1 MLKQVGLWLIFAAV
15 FCFAWPL
22 KGEEAKPEGYQVTV
36 LGDVHFDGA
45 EFHTG
50 DSDAGYRT
58 RERKRNFEM
67 WAGKSR
73 QLLKTAGKQT
83 AKTSAF
89 VVQLGDI
96 TQGDC
101 ETQELHAAM
110 FRAAFAAVK
119 APFADI
125 PLLVVKGNHDVRG
138 IKEENDPVPAARA
151 LLPAVAKELGVS
163 DLANGNYTYRKGKDL
178 FIAVDGFMSAEEITE
193 FVWKALTEHAD
204 ARYVILMTHLPVLP
218 VDSKGRYTFWLLPG
232 WQEVAAMLE
241 TRKSVILAAHTHAF
255 SVTERKNAKGR
266 LVQLVTTSM
275 GSEWTPGHAL
285 QVALTREQWR
295 AYMGERAALGKKS
308 KKFPILAD
316 NLDVLDKSGT
326 FSGTIYKLKSGFTV
340 LDINDR
346 RIEARIF
353 TDASG
358 EPALTMTLVENK

>member
-1 MLKQVGLWLIFAAV
+1 MILAAA
-15 FCFAWPL
+15 FCFAWPVN
-22 KGEEAKPEGYQVTV
+22 GEEAKPEGYQVTV
-36 LGDVHFDGA
+36 LGDVHFDGV

-50 DSDAGYRT
+50 APVPAWMA
-58 RERKRNFEM
+58 RERKRNLEM
-67 WAGKSR
+67 WESR
-73 QLLKTAGKQT
+73 SKQLLETAGKQT

-89 VVQLGDI
+89 AVQLGDI
-96 TQGDC
+96 TQSDC

-119 APFADI
+119 TPFADI
-125 PLLVVKGNHDVRG
+125 PLFVVKGNHDVRG
-138 IKEENDPVPAARA
+138 AKTQNDPVPAAQA

-163 DLANGNYTYRKGKDL
+163 GLSNGNYAYQKGKDL
-178 FIAVDGFMSAEEITE
+178 FIAVDGFIPKKEVVA
-193 FVWKALTEHAD
+193 FVRKTLTEHAD

-218 VDSKGRYTFWLLPG
+218 VAVDNPFWLLPG
-232 WQEVAAMLE
+232 RQEIAAMLE

-255 SVTERKNAKGR
+255 SVTERKTAKGR

-285 QVALTREQWR
+285 QVAFTREQWR
-295 AYMGERAALGKKS
+295 AATGRKGEKLPKLAAK
-308 KKFPILAD
+308 
-316 NLDVLDKSGT
+316 LDALDKSGA
-326 FSGTIYKLKSGFTV
+326 FSGTIYEGKSGFTV
-340 LDINDR
+340 LDIDDR

>member
-1 MLKQVGLWLIFAAV
+1 MLKRVGLWVILTAV
-15 FCFAWPL
+15 FCFAWTL
-22 KGEEAKPEGYQVTV
+22 NGEEAKLEGYQVTV

-50 DSDAGYRT
+50 DPVSAARA
-58 RERKRNFEM
+58 RERKRNLKM
-67 WAGKSR
+67 WAGKSK
-73 QLLKTAGKQT
+73 QLLETAGKQT

-89 VVQLGDI
+89 AVQLGDI

-110 FRAAFAAVK
+110 LRAAFAAVK

-125 PLLVVKGNHDVRG
+125 PLFVVNGNHDVRG
-138 IKEENDPVPAARA
+138 AKKQNDPVPAAQA
-151 LLPAVAKELGVS
+151 LLPAVAEELGVS
-163 DLANGNYTYRKGKDL
+163 GLVDGNYTYRKGRDL
-178 FIAVDGFMSAEEITE
+178 FIAVDGLTSAKKVTA
-193 FVWKALTEHAD
+193 FVRKALADHAD

-218 VDSKGRYTFWLLPG
+218 VSTGKAFWLLPG
-232 WQEVAAMLE
+232 WKEVAAMLE
-241 TRKSVILAAHTHAF
+241 TRKAVVLAAHTHAF
-255 SVTERKNAKGR
+255 SVTERKTDKGR

-295 AYMGERAALGKKS
+295 AAAGKKAE
-308 KKFPILAD
+308 KDPKLAAK
-316 NLDVLDKSGT
+316 LAALDKSGT
-326 FSGTIYKLKSGFTV
+326 FSGTVYKGKSGFTV
-340 LDINDR
+340 LDIDDR

-358 EPALTMTLVENK
+358 EPALTVTLVENK

>member
-1 MLKQVGLWLIFAAV
+1 MLRRMGLWAISIAV
-15 FCFAWPL
+15 FCFAWQSS
-22 KGEEAKPEGYQVTV
+22 GEEAKPASYQVTV

-50 DSDAGYRT
+50 APVSAARA
-58 RERKRNFEM
+58 RERKRNFTM
-67 WAGKSR
+67 WEGKSR
-73 QLLKTAGKQT
+73 QLLETAGKQT

-89 VVQLGDI
+89 AVQLGDI

-138 IKEENDPVPAARA
+138 AKKQNDPVPAAQA

-163 DLANGNYTYRKGKDL
+163 ALADGNYAYRKDKDL
-178 FIAVDGFMSAEEITE
+178 FIAVDGLIPGKKVTA
-193 FVWKALTEHAD
+193 FVRKTLAEHAD

-218 VDSKGRYTFWLLPG
+218 VSVGSPFWLLPG

-241 TRKSVILAAHTHAF
+241 TRKAVVLAAHTHLF
-255 SVTERKNAKGR
+255 SVTERKTEKGR

-275 GSEWTPGHAL
+275 GSEWTPGHVL
-285 QVALTREQWR
+285 QVAFTREQWR
-295 AYMGERAALGKKS
+295 TAAGKRCAKDP
-308 KKFPILAD
+308 KLTAR
-316 NLDVLDKSGT
+316 LEELDKSGA
-326 FSGTIYKLKSGFTV
+326 FSGTIYKGKSGFTV

-358 EPALTMTLVENK
+358 EPALTVTLVENK